1 MNGPVVTSRVPGGDH
16 TGNQHRSLG
25 VIVAEIRD
33 ELKSFVHTRVE
44 MMRSELDE
52 SLAAARVG
60 LPLMVLALLLG
71 AVGFLL
77 LSVAVA
83 VLVAGAFAGN
93 PYGWFLGFLI
103 VGLLWTLFAAVAAF
117 FAYNAFRKRF
127 PKRTLEVLKADKMWL
142 QSEVRSQP

>member
-1 MNGPVVTSRVPGGDH
+1 MNGPVVANGAPGRDH

-33 ELKSFVHTRVE
+33 ELKSFLCTRVE
-44 MMRSELDE
+44 MIRSELDE
-52 SLAAARVG
+52 SLAAARLGV
-60 LPLMVLALLLG
+60 PLIVLALLLG

-77 LSVAVA
+77 LSIAVA

-93 PYGWFLGFLI
+93 PYAWFLGFLS
-103 VGLLWTLFAAVAAF
+103 VGFLWTLFAVVAAF
-117 FAYNAFRKRF
+117 FAYNPLRKRF
-127 PKRTLEVLKADKMWL
+127 PKRTLEVVKADKMWL

>member
-1 MNGPVVTSRVPGGDH
+1 MNGPVATSGAPGWDH

-44 MMRSELDE
+44 MIRSELDE

-60 LPLMVLALLLG
+60 VPLMVLVLLLG

-93 PYGWFLGFLI
+93 PYAWFLGFLI
-103 VGLLWTLFAAVAAF
+103 VGLSWTLFAAVAAF

-127 PKRTLEVLKADKMWL
+127 PKRTLEVLRADKMWL